1 MKSKIILSRC
11 IALWHLCFSVSSR
24 CFRLIALLLAAS
36 YPLLV
41 FAQSPSAVDEPTT
54 SDRLSEERG
63 KSETR
68 SYSFLILDDPPAL
81 FTMKQFNEN
90 YLSAY
95 RYGVRLMD
103 KESPFVSRLLQLGLT
118 SLFFAPLTHEEGHR
132 SVLTQEGIGSISK
145 PYFDSDGVARV
156 VGVSDEYLRVL
167 RDTELPTFIRLHT
180 AGLESDAALLG
191 RMETLCAFD
200 QERVHILWIEYTI
213 RRLNQ
218 VLYYA
223 SSLFEFEAG
232 IEEEANELDRDIVG
246 HDVYG
251 AIRHLHRPTMEFFRY
266 TDYDDLTSEERDF
279 ADRVGLRSLANLV
292 NPLLIMR
299 PNWKLRPNIKCSFGF
314 GYSMCPFGDYLEQ
327 NGWFLIHERTRL
339 HCYVREFEN
348 KDDWFLGMG
357 LRLVDCAV
365 SDRLT
370 CSAGVHAW
378 NQPKDLS
385 FMESIGEVG
394 GAVDVLLR
402 YRVFDRG
409 DDGRRRSASVD
420 MGVISKTPGFLI
432 EEAFLDGRTSLRL
445 GFSLA
450 L

>member
-1 MKSKIILSRC
+1 MK
-11 IALWHLCFSVSSR
+11 
-24 CFRLIALLLAAS
+24 
-36 YPLLV
+36 
-41 FAQSPSAVDEPTT
+41 E
-54 SDRLSEERG
+54 
-63 KSETR
+63 
-68 SYSFLILDDPPAL
+68 
-81 FTMKQFNEN
+81 FNEN
-90 YLSAY
+90 YLSTY
-95 RYGVRLMD
+95 RYGVRLMNE
-103 KESPFVSRLLQLGLT
+103 ESPLASMLLQLGLT
-118 SLFFAPLTHEEGHR
+118 SLFFVPLTHEEGHR
-132 SVLTQEGIGSISK
+132 SVLTKEGIGSISK

-156 VGVSDEYLRVL
+156 VGVRDEDLKGL

-180 AGLESDAALLG
+180 AGLESDAALLN
-191 RMETLCAFD
+191 RAETLCAFN
-200 QERVHILWIEYTI
+200 QEHLDVLWIEYVI

-223 SSLFEFEAG
+223 SSLFEYEVG

-251 AIRHLHRPTMEFFRY
+251 AIRHLHRPTMDFSRY

-279 ADRVGLRSLANLV
+279 ADRVGLRSLVNLV
-292 NPLLIMR
+292 NPLLVRR
-299 PNWKLRPNIKCSFGF
+299 PNWNLRPNIKWSFGL

-327 NGWFLIHERTRL
+327 NVWFLIRERTRL

-348 KDDWFLGMG
+348 QDDWFLGMG

-370 CSAGVHAW
+370 CSIGVHVW
-378 NQPKDLS
+378 DQPKDLS
-385 FMESIGEVG
+385 FVESIGEVG

-402 YRVFDRG
+402 YRIFTRCG
-409 DDGRRRSASVD
+409 DGRRRSASVD
-420 MGVISKTPGFLI
+420 IGVVSKTPGFLP